1 MLRGEVIELR
11 LVEEG
16 DLRQLYELMSDLST
30 RGAYFPLGVMSEP
43 ALRAAFAKNGFWDDD
58 EGMLVMVKDNT
69 TVGEI
74 EFFPITHYLQGY
86 EISYQLFGDQHAGR
100 GYTSDAVNLL
110 VGYLFGRKR
119 VNKDAAEHSPRQH
132 GFQARGRE
140 VRLRLR
146 GDYAWLLV
154 PPRRVS
160 RPGDLVAPAGGSRCR
175 AGLSIP
181 PWRANLVH
189 ACAEQ
194 PRAGHHAWMPRGH
207 GSQRSRLPW
216 PGWPIPRGGPGRARR
231 AMGVNR
237 DLPACPIT
245 AGVMIRGGGLRP
257 AHRASYHEPCEASPQ

>member
-69 TVGEI
+69 IVGEI

-100 GYTSDAVNLL
+100 G
-110 VGYLFGRKR
+110 
-119 VNKDAAEHSPRQH
+119 
-132 GFQARGRE
+132 
-140 VRLRLR
+140 
-146 GDYAWLLV
+146 
-154 PPRRVS
+154 
-160 RPGDLVAPAGGSRCR
+160 C
-175 AGLSIP
+175 
-181 PWRANLVH
+181 
-189 ACAEQ
+189 
-194 PRAGHHAWMPRGH
+194 
-207 GSQRSRLPW
+207 
-216 PGWPIPRGGPGRARR
+216 GPGRARR

-245 AGVMIRGGGLRP
+245 AGVMIRGGGLSP
-257 AHRASYHEPCEASPQ
+257 AHRASYHERCEAGPQ